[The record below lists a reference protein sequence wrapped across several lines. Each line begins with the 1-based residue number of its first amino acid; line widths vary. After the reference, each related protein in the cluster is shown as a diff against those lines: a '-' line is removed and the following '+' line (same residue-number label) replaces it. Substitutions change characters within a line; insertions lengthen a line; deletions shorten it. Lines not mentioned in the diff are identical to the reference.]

1 MHSVRNGKNWKC
13 EPKADGQC
21 EVTNV
26 GNPTNILGNKKLFLG
41 ESVKDHSV
49 NMNYNID
56 YMLVWDEP
64 KFEFAHDNQGDDY
77 NNDGVINILGY
88 TAPNN

>member
-1 MHSVRNGKNWKC
+1 
-13 EPKADGQC
+13 
-21 EVTNV
+21 
-26 GNPTNILGNKKLFLG
+26 
-41 ESVKDHSV
+41 
-49 NMNYNID
+49 MNYNID

-88 TAPNN
+88 TAPNNWNAGINPKLEEQSFASENQ